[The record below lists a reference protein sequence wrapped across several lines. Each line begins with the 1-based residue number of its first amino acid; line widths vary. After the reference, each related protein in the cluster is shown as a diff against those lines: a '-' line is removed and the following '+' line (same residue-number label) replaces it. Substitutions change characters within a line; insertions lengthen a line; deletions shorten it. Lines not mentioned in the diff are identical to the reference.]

1 MEIMIHSPNCRGCL
15 VKKSRHTR
23 CNYVSFPHMIFISTF
38 FILFPVYTRFFST
51 LVLLCCCYWDRKC
64 LCNFKHIFYSDR
76 CVFPRRRTVQE
87 AKGIPPW
94 LICSCP
100 PLWNT
105 WPVPISKVTRTMH
118 QKRGFAHELQTIG
131 SLWLCLKSWNLVT
144 TQSLSENDQIS
155 ELNSEQQCA
164 TPQQISVLHRK
175 LSPAPNGAM
184 RQVCSSAPNCLSDNN
199 MFRQTCGEGGGRGQ
213 SVLSVMMLFWL
224 IPVHNNY

>member
-23 CNYVSFPHMIFISTF
+23 CNYVSFPQMIFISTF

-76 CVFPRRRTVQE
+76 WLFPRRGTVQE

-105 WPVPISKVTRTMH
+105 WPVPISEVTRAMR
-118 QKRGFAHELQTIG
+118 QKRGFVHELQGMG
-131 SLWLCLKSWNLVT
+131 SLWFCLKSWNLVT
-144 TQSLSENDQIS
+144 TQSLNEIDQIS
-155 ELNSEQQCA
+155 EITLKLNSEQQCT
-164 TPQQISVLHRK
+164 TPQQISASQIRTSPRWGNETSLY
-175 LSPAPNGAM
+175 LSPELLVW
-184 RQVCSSAPNCLSDNN
+184 Q
-199 MFRQTCGEGGGRGQ
+199 
-213 SVLSVMMLFWL
+213 
-224 IPVHNNY
+224 

>member
-23 CNYVSFPHMIFISTF
+23 CNYVSFPQMIFISTF

-100 PLWNT
+100 PFWNT
-105 WPVPISKVTRTMH
+105 WPVPISEVKRTLH
-118 QKRGFAHELQTIG
+118 QKRGVYMNRRVLEVCDCVWNRGIWWQPKASVKMT
-131 SLWLCLKSWNLVT
+131 KSQKYPWNEI
-144 TQSLSENDQIS
+144 QSSN
-155 ELNSEQQCA
+155 
-164 TPQQISVLHRK
+164 VLLHSRY
-175 LSPAPNGAM
+175 LYYITN
-184 RQVCSSAPNCLSDNN
+184 
-199 MFRQTCGEGGGRGQ
+199 
-213 SVLSVMMLFWL
+213 
-224 IPVHNNY
+224 